1 MNQNNRW
8 LSYNMI
14 SIILINILT
23 LQTVLETA
31 FPAFYGDFTFM
42 YVCIYGWM
50 DLCVCMAI

>member
-1 MNQNNRW
+1 
-8 LSYNMI
+8 MI